1 MIATKLC
8 GPLKRLLQGCK
19 ETVLKSKVGSPN
31 ALAGVLAFGKLKLSL
46 ELNKSCYKIS
56 PELLHV
62 AVSQQTENV
71 CPV

>member
-31 ALAGVLAFGKLKLSL
+31 ALAAVLAFGKLKL
-46 ELNKSCYKIS
+46 
-56 PELLHV
+56 
-62 AVSQQTENV
+62 
-71 CPV
+71 